1 MSERLKALA
10 QRHGVALHYQDA
22 RGNSVSTD
30 LGVVAKLLQS
40 MGVLTE
46 EGEECRAIREEP
58 VLPTVLVV
66 RPQNGAVVVDLLNAP
81 ERHQIAWTLR
91 LENGEIR
98 NGIAKIRKSTCDST
112 RSLVLPDIAFGY
124 HRLEL
129 PELGTSTSLI
139 VTPSRCYLPA
149 RFRDGERAWGI
160 SLQLYLLRSASN
172 WGVGDFSDLAR
183 MAKMTADLG
192 CDVLGLNPLHQMF
205 PDKPEHASPYSPA
218 SRSFLNV
225 LYIDVQA
232 IPEFQISQAP
242 NLVASGAS
250 REALKKCRASA
261 HVSYT
266 SVTRL
271 KLEALR
277 LVFDH
282 FRSNATEVR
291 RRKFSAFVH
300 RGGDALTRSSLFQ
313 VLRDHFSQTDPT
325 LDAWQRWPQ
334 PFHSPTSPE
343 AKQFAHEHQ
352 NEIEFFHWLQWV
364 ADQQLSTASEAA
376 AAYGMAIGLYRDL
389 AVGCDRTGSETWS
402 RPADFLQSVQ
412 VGAPPDIL
420 NPAGQNWGLPPFN
433 PVTLKMQAY
442 KPFIDLVR
450 ANMRH
455 AGGLRIDHVMGLQRL
470 YCIPEGSPAS
480 DGAFISY
487 PIDDLIGILA
497 LESHRNC
504 CLVVGED
511 LGTVPSG
518 FREKMA
524 AANISSYRV
533 LFFEQQEKDGFIP
546 PEQYPALAVAVAG
559 SHDLPTL
566 RSWLVES
573 DIGLKQSLGL
583 YPSEDEV
590 LAQRSLRR
598 GEREA
603 VLKALQLSHPAPP
616 EQFSVAVHRFL
627 ARTRAM
633 LTMVQLDDLLG
644 EHEPVNVPA
653 TSTEHPNWR
662 RKYSLTLEGLLE
674 NELALKQIEVLR
686 SERSRG
692 GGTIGKRAKRGRGG
706 HYPRI

>member
-10 QRHGVALHYQDA
+10 QRYGVALHYQDA
-22 RGNSVSTD
+22 RGNRVSTD

-46 EGEECRAIREEP
+46 DGEECRAMREEP
-58 VLPTVLVV
+58 VLPPVLVV

-81 ERHQIAWTLR
+81 GRHEIAWSLR
-91 LENGEIR
+91 LESGEVR
-98 NGIAKIRKSTCDST
+98 NGIAKTIRKSTCAST
-112 RSLVLPDIAFGY
+112 RSLVLPNLAFGY

-129 PELGTSTSLI
+129 PELPASASLI
-139 VTPSRCYLPA
+139 VAPSRCYLPSK
-149 RFRDGERAWGI
+149 FRDGERAWGI
-160 SLQLYLLRSASN
+160 SLQLYLLRSESN

-183 MAKMTADLG
+183 LAKMTADLG

-218 SRSFLNV
+218 SRSFLNI
-225 LYIDVQA
+225 LYIDIQA
-232 IPEFQISQAP
+232 IPEFQGSQARQLIASDSFKE
-242 NLVASGAS
+242 NLA
-250 REALKKCRASA
+250 KCRASA
-261 HVSYT
+261 GVDYA

-277 LVFDH
+277 FVFDR
-282 FRSNATEVR
+282 FKSTASGERSRDFN
-291 RRKFSAFVH
+291 AFVEQ
-300 RGGDALTRSSLFQ
+300 GGDALMSSSLFQ
-313 VLRDHFSQTDPT
+313 VLRYHFSQTDPT

-334 PFHSPTSPE
+334 PFQSPTSPE
-343 AKQFAHEHQ
+343 AIQFARDHR
-352 NEIEFFHWLQWV
+352 NEIEFFTWLQWA
-364 ADQQLSTASEAA
+364 ADQQLSAAGEGAA
-376 AAYGMAIGLYRDL
+376 AGGMTVGLYRDL
-389 AVGCDRTGSETWS
+389 AVGCDRTGCETWS
-402 RPADFLQSVQ
+402 RPSDFLESAQ

-433 PVTLKMQAY
+433 PVALKMQAY

-470 YCIPEGSPAS
+470 YCIPDGSPAS

-497 LESHRNC
+497 LESHRNR

-511 LGTVPSG
+511 LGTVPAG

-524 AANISSYRV
+524 AANIFSYRV
-533 LFFEQQEKDGFIP
+533 LFFEQHEKDGFIP

-573 DIGLKQSLGL
+573 DIELKQRLGL

-692 GGTIGKRAKRGRGG
+692 GGTIGKRA
-706 HYPRI
+706 